1 MNGLFKNWDGKM
13 ITAAGGIFTTLVA
26 LYIIW
31 QITDK
36 KIGDIVHTLE
46 AHNESA
52 MELQKE
58 QMKVLQDMTQA
69 IRDFQIYYRR
79 SSDGIKTLPPGS

>member
-1 MNGLFKNWDGKM
+1 M

-31 QITDK
+31 QITDQ
-36 KIGDIVHTLE
+36 KIGDIVNTLQ

-58 QMKVLQDMTQA
+58 QTKVLQDMTQA
-69 IRDFQIYYRR
+69 IRDFQLYYKIRG
-79 SSDGIKTLPPGS
+79 SELPTQKPTTIAQ